1 MILSLSILGIFLSV
15 ILLYFNA
22 RKFPATIYLGLFF
35 LLISLYNFIQFVMLY
50 SKSVFLVSVVFLN
63 FGFLSYLIGPMFYW
77 YVRSV
82 LTDNSRL
89 KKSDLWHL
97 LPMAIFFLSSLP
109 HLFTP
114 WANKLEIASK
124 IVEDNNYIWFYQ
136 PTIFAKHFSAF
147 IIFISR
153 PVLVFC
159 YTIWSVVLFIRFKR
173 IKGESN
179 VFTKQYF
186 MSKWL
191 IGLFAFV
198 TIWFVSHALQ
208 IVEAAFSGT
217 LNIFYSLNILQF
229 LSAAGLIGLLVLPF
243 FFPAIL
249 YGLPMF
255 PQPTTLL
262 TNQDEPSGIKPGKPD
277 GPTTGTGIKVENKY
291 EADYLMNMHQNIEL
305 CMKNLKPYIQ
315 PDCNLAYL
323 SKLIDV
329 PMHHVAYYFRE
340 EKKQTFNDYRN
351 GWRIG
356 HAKILIIEGKANEL
370 TLEAIGLLS
379 GFSTRNTFFIS
390 FKKVEGI
397 SPGEFLA
404 RHTL

>member
-1 MILSLSILGIFLSV
+1 MMLSISILGIFLSV
-15 ILLYFNA
+15 ILLYFNV
-22 RKFPATIYLGLFF
+22 RKYPATVFLGLFF
-35 LLISLYNFIQFVMLY
+35 FLISLYSFIQFVMLY

-63 FGFLSYLIGPMFYW
+63 IGFLSYLIGPMFYW

-97 LPMAIFFLSSLP
+97 LPMAIFFLSALP

-114 WANKLEIASK
+114 WTNKLEIATK
-124 IVEDNNYIWFYQ
+124 IVEDNTYIWLFQ
-136 PTIFAKHFSAF
+136 PTLFAKHFSAF

-153 PVLVFC
+153 PVLVFG
-159 YTIWSVVLFIRFKR
+159 YTIWSVVLFIRFKW

-179 VFTKQYF
+179 VFSKQHF

-191 IGLFAFV
+191 IGLFVFLA
-198 TIWFVSHALQ
+198 IWFVSHALQ
-208 IVEAAFSGT
+208 IVESAFSGT

-229 LSAAGLIGLLVLPF
+229 LSATGLIGLLVLPL

-249 YGLPMF
+249 YGLPIY
-255 PQPTTLL
+255 PPPTTPL
-262 TNQDEPSGIKPGKPD
+262 TDQDESIGKKPGKPD
-277 GPTTGTGIKVENKY
+277 DPTVTEIKVENKY
-291 EADYLMNMHQNIEL
+291 EADYMLNIHQNIEL
-305 CMKNLKPYIQ
+305 CMKNLKPHLQ
-315 PDCNLAYL
+315 PDCNLTYL

-329 PMHHVAYYFRE
+329 PMHHLAYYFRE

-356 HAKILIIEGKANEL
+356 HAKNLIREGKANEL

-379 GFSTRNTFFIS
+379 GFSTRNTFFTA
-390 FKKVEGI
+390 FKKTEGI
-397 SPGEFLA
+397 SPGIFA
-404 RHTL
+404 AQFAK